1 MDLLLGDWD
10 NSGPMAGSH
19 RLVAGTSHKDQVA
32 PSWSVAVADTMDML
46 LVEVVRMEPMRI
58 EVDLAFKEP
67 RRIEVKFAFEKHSHM
82 H

>member
-1 MDLLLGDWD
+1 
-10 NSGPMAGSH
+10 
-19 RLVAGTSHKDQVA
+19 
-32 PSWSVAVADTMDML
+32 ML